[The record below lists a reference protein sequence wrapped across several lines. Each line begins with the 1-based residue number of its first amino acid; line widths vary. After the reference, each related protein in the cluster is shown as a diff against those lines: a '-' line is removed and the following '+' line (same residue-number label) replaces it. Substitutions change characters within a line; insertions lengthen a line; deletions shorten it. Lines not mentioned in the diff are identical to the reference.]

1 VNGGTVPPGTKETQ
15 MTRFVRTVLAA
26 SLASCALAAAATA
39 GGPVLRA
46 SSGCS
51 PSCIQSALVTP
62 TASSASVEIRTS
74 VPASVTVET
83 APVGAELGIAA
94 GSPAPHDVVV
104 PPFRTLRTV
113 MVPGLRPET
122 TYRIVV
128 HARDVQGHLE
138 TRSGTFTTRKV
149 KVAVDLPD
157 VGLSAGLGCKADCLE
172 RGTLTSDPQV
182 PGRARLQ
189 LRATV
194 PVTFQVLLVARHASG
209 RLLDQR
215 GVATGAG
222 RTSFETTLDG
232 LLTGTRY
239 TVTAKATDADGHL
252 RSEHGTFRTRSAEAT
267 VTVHAIRIIDDADN
281 GSNAGEIDLDLLAQG
296 DDFWTMGFRRIDSG
310 TTFAPRMPGTT
321 RPGVWTTVSVDGL
334 KQLELQAGGVECD
347 WQRLSRCP
355 REAGPPIGSDWQS
368 SATTHLDLAE
378 AFVADGSLPPGY
390 GTALPAGHDAYA
402 IFETTEHSLEFRV
415 YATVDVEVA

>member
-1 VNGGTVPPGTKETQ
+1 
-15 MTRFVRTVLAA
+15 MTRFAQTVLAA
-26 SLASCALAAAATA
+26 SLASCALAAAANA
-39 GGPVLRA
+39 VGPVLRA
-46 SSGCS
+46 GSGCS
-51 PSCIQSALVTP
+51 PACIQSALVTP

-83 APVGAELGIAA
+83 ARVGAELGIAA
-94 GSPAPHDVVV
+94 GGPAPHDVVV

-113 MVPGLRPET
+113 VIPGLRPET

-128 HARDVQGHLE
+128 HARDVQGHVE

-182 PGRARLQ
+182 PGRASLE

-194 PVTFQVLLVARHASG
+194 PVTFQVLLVARDASG

-267 VTVHAIRIIDDADN
+267 VTVHAIRIIDDADK
-281 GSNAGEIDLDLLAQG
+281 GSNAGEIDLDLVAQG

-321 RPGVWTTVSVDGL
+321 RPGAWTTVSVDGL

-355 REAGPPIGSDWQS
+355 RESGPVGGDWEA
-368 SATTHLDLAE
+368 SATTHLDLDE

-390 GTALPAGHDAYA
+390 GTVLPAGHDAYA
-402 IFETTEHSLEFRV
+402 IFETTEHSLKFRV

>member
-1 VNGGTVPPGTKETQ
+1 
-15 MTRFVRTVLAA
+15 MTRIAQTLLASSLAA
-26 SLASCALAAAATA
+26 LALCAAATA
-39 GGPVLRA
+39 GGPLLRA
-46 SSGCS
+46 GSGCA

-94 GSPAPHDVVV
+94 GGPAPRDIVVA
-104 PPFRTLRTV
+104 PFRTLRTV
-113 MVPGLRPET
+113 LLPGLQPET

-128 HARDVQGHLE
+128 QARDVQGHVE
-138 TRSGTFTTRKV
+138 TRSGTFTTLKV
-149 KVAVDLPD
+149 KIAVDLPD

-182 PGRARLQ
+182 PGRAHLE

-194 PVTFQVLLVARHASG
+194 PVTFQVLLVARDASG

-239 TVTAKATDADGHL
+239 TVTAKATDADGHV
-252 RSEHGTFRTRSAEAT
+252 RREEGTFRTRSAAAT
-267 VTVHAIRIIDDADN
+267 VTVHAIRIIDDADK
-281 GSNAGEIDLDLLAQG
+281 GSNAGEIDLDLVAEGVL
-296 DDFWTMGFRRIDSG
+296 FWSMGFRRIDSG

-321 RPGVWTTVSVDGL
+321 RPGVWTKVSVDGL
-334 KQLELQAGGVECD
+334 KQLTLQAGGTECD

-355 REAGPPIGSDWQS
+355 REAGPPIGSDWEAS
-368 SATTHLDLAE
+368 GTTHVDLGE
-378 AFVADGSLPPGY
+378 AFLADGSLPPGY

-402 IFETTEHSLEFRV
+402 VFETTEHDLKFRV
-415 YATVDVEVA
+415 YGTVDVEVA

>member
-1 VNGGTVPPGTKETQ
+1 
-15 MTRFVRTVLAA
+15 MTRFVQTVLAA

-46 SSGCS
+46 GSGCS

-94 GSPAPHDVVV
+94 GGPAPHDVVV

-113 MVPGLRPET
+113 VIPGLQPET

-128 HARDVQGHLE
+128 HARDVQGHVE

-149 KVAVDLPD
+149 KLAVDLPD

-194 PVTFQVLLVARHASG
+194 PVTFQVLLVARDASG

-267 VTVHAIRIIDDADN
+267 VTVHAIRILDDADK
-281 GSNAGEIDLDLLAQG
+281 GSNAGEIDLDLAAQG

-321 RPGVWTTVSVDGL
+321 RPGAWTTVSVDGL

-355 REAGPPIGSDWQS
+355 RESGPVGGDWEA
-368 SATTHLDLAE
+368 SATTHLDLDE

-390 GTALPAGHDAYA
+390 GTVLPAGHDAYA
-402 IFETTEHSLEFRV
+402 IFETTEHSLKFRV